1 MRNQLFIYFLAFALF
16 FPLISVGSSDETK
29 SEKSIHETCLKG
41 KVIDKN
47 SKEELVC
54 ATVALKGTDI
64 KINTDI
70 DGRFTLKGLEPGS
83 YTLEISYISY
93 KTITL
98 ENTSIETNK
107 PAALVI
113 QLEQQD

>member
-1 MRNQLFIYFLAFALF
+1 MRNQAFIFLLALAML
-16 FPLISVGSSDETK
+16 FPLISEGTSDESK
-29 SEKSIHETCLKG
+29 SENSIHQTCLKG
-41 KVIDKN
+41 KVIDKS

-70 DGRFTLKGLEPGS
+70 EGSFILKGVEPGT

-98 ENTSIETNK
+98 ENTSIEPNK
-107 PAALVI
+107 PDALVI